1 MSKTEKP
8 IVIVSGLP
16 RSGTSM
22 MMRMLDEGGLEPMT
36 DNFRT
41 ADEDNPKGYYE
52 VELVKSL
59 KKQDDKSWL
68 DDAEGKVI
76 KVISSLL
83 KDLPSV
89 YRYDVIFM
97 NRSLDE
103 VLASQKKMVVR
114 RGDSKVSTESED
126 QQLRQLYEQHLR
138 SIKPWIAK
146 QGNFRMVEISYNDV
160 MRDPAGQALRVKDFL
175 GLPLDVAKM
184 SKAVDE
190 QLYRNRGGETGS
202 RKM

>member
-8 IVIVSGLP
+8 IIVVSGLP

-22 MMRMLDEGGLEPMT
+22 MMRMLDEGGLEPVT
-36 DNFRT
+36 DNIRT

-59 KKQDDKSWL
+59 KKQDDKTWL
-68 DDAEGKVI
+68 DKAEGKVI
-76 KVISSLL
+76 KIISSLL
-83 KDLPSV
+83 KDLPSKH
-89 YRYDVIFM
+89 RYDVIFM

-103 VLASQKKMVVR
+103 VLASQKKMVAR
-114 RGDSKVSTESED
+114 RGESSGADD

-138 SIKPWIAK
+138 SIKPWVAK
-146 QGNFRMVEISYNDV
+146 QANFRLLDISYNEA
-160 MRDPAGQALRVKDFL
+160 MQDPATEAQRVKEFL
-175 GLPLDVAKM
+175 GLPLDVVKM

-190 QLYRNRGGETGS
+190 QLYRNRGGDAGS
-202 RKM
+202 RKK